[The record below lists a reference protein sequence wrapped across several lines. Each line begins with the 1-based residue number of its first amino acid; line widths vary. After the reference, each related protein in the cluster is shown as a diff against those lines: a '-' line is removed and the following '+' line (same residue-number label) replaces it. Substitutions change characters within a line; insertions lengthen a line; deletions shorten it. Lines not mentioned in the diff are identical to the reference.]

1 MSRRH
6 APAHAAK
13 PAPLFAA
20 TMWLAAVVWLAAM
33 AWLLPAPP
41 AWAIEPAAV
50 SAGPQTRTTMNVHNA
65 QDKQQGI
72 DGARQ
77 DAEKLRASLATPDLK
92 LLDVQPFG
100 AGYVQH
106 WQLANGLRVLLAP
119 DPVVPVVAVHT
130 WLRVGSAWEV
140 PGHTGLAHLLE
151 HLMFKSTKTRP
162 AGTFDRVLEQ
172 MGASANAA
180 TWLDWTY
187 YHETVPPQHVV
198 EVLELEADRLTH
210 LDLTPLAF
218 KSELAVVKNERREH
232 VDNDADGLLDEALHA
247 QIYGNHPYGH
257 PIIGT
262 AADLESVTLPD
273 VQAFYKAHYA
283 PDRAVL
289 VLAGDIDP
297 SKLMPEIVRLYGH
310 LAAAGTRTEP
320 KAVKLPEKASQV
332 AMTVDAGAARLAVAW
347 RTPAGDHPD
356 HAALAVLAEAL
367 WNADSARLQRRLLHG
382 KPLAADV
389 HAHLTET
396 RGPGLLDLR
405 VVLLPGLT
413 AKDAL
418 AVLDAG
424 LAELAEHPPTEQEL
438 QGARNRLRM
447 HHLRELTG
455 VDGRAEALGL
465 ALATFGDPGHHAR
478 WWQAVEMVTVAD
490 LQRVANTWLLAGR
503 RVVVLGEVEKPVT
516 KARKSRKPAA

>member
-1 MSRRH
+1 MSRSARTS
-6 APAHAAK
+6 AK
-13 PAPLFAA
+13 ALI
-20 TMWLAAVVWLAAM
+20 VAAM
-33 AWLLPAPP
+33 GLALVAGHLLSPTI
-41 AWAIEPAAV
+41 WAIEPA
-50 SAGPQTRTTMNVHNA
+50 SLPTRTTMKA
-65 QDKQQGI
+65 QDPQDTTQGSAE
-72 DGARQ
+72 ARQ
-77 DAEKLRASLATPDLK
+77 KAEQLRKNLAIPELQ
-92 LLDVQPFG
+92 LQAVLPFG

-106 WQLANGLRVLLAP
+106 WQLGNGLQVLLAP
-119 DPVVPVVAVHT
+119 DPAVPVVAVHT

-198 EVLELEADRLTH
+198 QVLELEADRLTQ

-247 QIYGNHPYGH
+247 EVYGNHAYGH

-262 AADLESVTLPD
+262 AADLDSVTLLD
-273 VQAFYKAHYA
+273 VQTFYKAHYA

-297 SKLMPEIVRLYGH
+297 GKLMPEIVRMYGH
-310 LAAAGTRTEP
+310 LAAAGLRKEP
-320 KAVKLPEKASQV
+320 KVVKLPEKAGQIGV
-332 AMTVDAGAARLAVAW
+332 IVDAGAARLAVAW
-347 RTPAGDHPD
+347 RTPSGDHPD
-356 HAALAVLAEAL
+356 HAALAVLTEAL

-382 KPLAADV
+382 KPLAAEV

-405 VVLLPGLT
+405 VVLLPGLK
-413 AKDAL
+413 AKEAL
-418 AVLDAG
+418 TVLDAG
-424 LAELAEHPPTEQEL
+424 LADLAERPPTEQEL
-438 QGARNRLRM
+438 NGARNRLRM
-447 HHLRELTG
+447 HHFRELTG

-478 WWQAVEMVTVAD
+478 WWQAVEAVTVAD
-490 LQRVANTWLLAGR
+490 LQRVAKTWLAPAR
-503 RVVVLGEVEKPVT
+503 RVVVLGEIEKPVT
-516 KARKSRKPAA
+516 KTRKSRKPAA